1 MRIFVLNSV
10 ANKSIGKSL
19 RKGTV
24 GFAALACERTMS
36 PAYLYTRKVT
46 ASLSIDVN
54 GQATCYGLIKANA
67 QSDISMTVT
76 LYKKVGST
84 WTKITSW
91 SNFTSG
97 ISLKL
102 SKVYIVS
109 QGTYKVVTSG
119 SVTTSDGNKEQLTET
134 SSQRVY

>member
-1 MRIFVLNSV
+1 MNRFRVVSILLVGIMLSVMLNGS
-10 ANKSIGKSL
+10 
-19 RKGTV
+19 
-24 GFAALACERTMS
+24 AALACERTVS